1 MNIDL
6 ISKMI
11 ESSPDRERIELD
23 LTILFGEKDI
33 RKIHH
38 PNLDVFIEDVLPRLR
53 EAVPMEG
60 DEYKKFVQA
69 LHQSGNRDKV
79 ISILTACG
87 LLPEHWREQIYK
99 HQTK

>member
-38 PNLDVFIEDVLPRLR
+38 PNLDVFIEDVLPRLSPVTFR
-53 EAVPMEG
+53 GGG
-60 DEYKKFVQA
+60 DD
-69 LHQSGNRDKV
+69 R
-79 ISILTACG
+79 
-87 LLPEHWREQIYK
+87 RR
-99 HQTK
+99 

>member
-38 PNLDVFIEDVLPRLR
+38 PNLDVFIEDVGRAWELVEFSFFSKYANPLYP
-53 EAVPMEG
+53 EETCSPLGMIVG
-60 DEYKKFVQA
+60 KF
-69 LHQSGNRDKV
+69 HM
-79 ISILTACG
+79 
-87 LLPEHWREQIYK
+87 
-99 HQTK
+99 